1 MVPFASLAPKKIKS
15 LLERVGYEV
24 IDEDDYHWAFASRPD
39 EVPVL
44 VPKKVMM
51 VPAEVVRDVISKTGA
66 ERFTDYL
73 YEITSPWDEPEG
85 DEPGEPAGPAEEEPS
100 TP

>member
-44 VPKKVMM
+44 
-51 VPAEVVRDVISKTGA
+51 A

-85 DEPGEPAGPAEEEPS
+85 DEPVEPAGPAEEEPS